1 MSTIRSAAKILKV
14 DSEFHGSLS
23 NADDD
28 DEAIVDEDDAL
39 DRNLAR
45 KDEAASLSGDI
56 MAEEEEDVVEGAIL
70 ERSTYDRSRRDG
82 LTGVTDWDA
91 MLSGVGDMN
100 AECRLVLISHMY

>member
-1 MSTIRSAAKILKV
+1 MLGV

-28 DEAIVDEDDAL
+28 DEAIVDDDDAL

-56 MAEEEEDVVEGAIL
+56 MAEEEEEDIVEGAIL

-82 LTGVTDWDA
+82 LTGVIDLGA
-91 MLSGVGDMN
+91 MLSGVT
-100 AECRLVLISHMY
+100 